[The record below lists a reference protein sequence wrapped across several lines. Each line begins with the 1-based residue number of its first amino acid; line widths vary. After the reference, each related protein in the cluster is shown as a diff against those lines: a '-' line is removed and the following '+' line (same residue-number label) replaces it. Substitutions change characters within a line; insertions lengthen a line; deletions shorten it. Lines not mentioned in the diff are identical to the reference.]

1 MIDLLPSA
9 EQQQIIDSVGEF
21 FARALPVARLRTP
34 AGSWRISAALWKEI
48 AALGWFG
55 LALAEE
61 AGGAGY
67 SLVEEML
74 AAREFGRHVA
84 SPALFAAILA
94 AHVAAHAGRNALL
107 EGILSGEL
115 RVGLANALPAATR
128 NAPEF
133 HLVDADGS
141 HLVLYWNETGMG
153 LHERAAFATSSVV
166 DSLDEAVHLERAL
179 GPHSAPVAWVSAQNC
194 ALPRRA
200 ALFICAQL
208 TGVAEAAKDD
218 AVAYAKTREQFG
230 QPIGAF
236 QALKHDCAEMAVQ
249 CEVAYA
255 QTFFAGLTENS
266 GLADAEFQCA
276 AAGVLTTQAA
286 LGNARANI
294 QIHGGIGFTSES
306 DAHRYLKR
314 AHLLSQLGGAPS
326 RERLLQP
333 VPSDAEPSLP
343 R

>member
-21 FARALPVARLRTP
+21 FARALPVARLRIV
-34 AGSWRISAALWKEI
+34 ADSWRISAVLWKEI

-74 AAREFGRHVA
+74 VAREFGRYVA
-84 SPALFAAILA
+84 SPALFAAMMS
-94 AHVAAHAGRNALL
+94 AHVAAHARKDALL
-107 EGILSGEL
+107 EGILSGKL
-115 RVGLANALPAATR
+115 RVGLANVLAGTGKRMPQ
-128 NAPEF
+128 F
-133 HLVDADGS
+133 HLLDADGCD
-141 HLVLYWNETGMG
+141 LVLYWNAAGMG
-153 LHERAAFATSSVV
+153 LHERKAFAAPTVV
-166 DSLDEAVHLERAL
+166 ASLDESVHLERA
-179 GPHSAPVAWVSAQNC
+179 PAPDAAPVAWVSAQHH

-200 ALFICAQL
+200 ALLVCAQL
-208 TGVAEAAKDD
+208 TGVAEAAKED

-236 QALKHDCAEMAVQ
+236 QAVKHACADMAVL

-255 QTFFAGLTENS
+255 QTFFAGLSETG
-266 GLADAEFQCA
+266 GLGDAEFQCA
-276 AAGVLTTQAA
+276 AASVLTARAA
-286 LGNARANI
+286 LGIARTNI
-294 QIHGGIGFTSES
+294 QIHGGVGFTSES

-314 AHLLSQLGGAPS
+314 AHLLSQLGGPVS
-326 RERLLQP
+326 RQNLLKP
-333 VPSDAEPSLP
+333 VPSDAD
-343 R
+343 

>member
-1 MIDLLPSA
+1 MIDLLPSP

-21 FARALPVARLRTP
+21 FARALPIARLRTP
-34 AGSWRISAALWKEI
+34 AGSWRISAGQWKEI

-55 LALAEE
+55 LAFAE
-61 AGGAGY
+61 AGGDGY

-74 AAREFGRHVA
+74 VAREFGRHVA
-84 SPALFAAILA
+84 SPALFAAMLS
-94 AHVAAHAGRNALL
+94 AHVAAHAGKNALL
-107 EGILSGEL
+107 EGILGGEL
-115 RVGLANALPAATR
+115 RVGLANALPAVTR
-128 NAPEF
+128 DTPEF
-133 HLVDADGS
+133 HLLDADGS

-153 LHERAAFATSSVV
+153 LHERAAFARSTVV
-166 DSLDEAVHLERAL
+166 DSLDEVVHLERAAA
-179 GPHSAPVAWVSAQNC
+179 PEDAPVAWVSAQHC

-200 ALFICAQL
+200 ALLICAQL

-236 QALKHDCAEMAVQ
+236 QALKHECAEMAVQ

-266 GLADAEFQCA
+266 HLADAEFQCA
-276 AAGVLTTQAA
+276 AASVLTAQAA

-314 AHLLSQLGGAPS
+314 AHLLSQLGGAVS
-326 RERLLQP
+326 RQRLLTP
-333 VPSDAEPSLP
+333 VPDDAERSLP

>member
-1 MIDLLPSA
+1 MIDLLPSP

-21 FARALPVARLRTP
+21 FAHALPIARLRTP
-34 AGSWRISAALWKEI
+34 AGSWRISAGLWEEI

-74 AAREFGRHVA
+74 VAREFGRHLA
-84 SPALFAAILA
+84 SPALFAAMLS
-94 AHVAAHAGRNALL
+94 AHVAAHAGKNALL
-107 EGILSGEL
+107 EGIVGGEL
-115 RVGLANALPAATR
+115 RVGLANALPGATR

-133 HLVDADGS
+133 HLLDADGS

-153 LHERAAFATSSVV
+153 LHERAAFAKSTLV
-166 DSLDEAVHLERAL
+166 DSLDEAVHLERAV
-179 GPHSAPVAWVSAQNC
+179 APEGAPTAWVSAQQC

-200 ALFICAQL
+200 ALLICAQL

-218 AVAYAKTREQFG
+218 AVAHAKTREQFG

-266 GLADAEFQCA
+266 RLADAEFQCA
-276 AAGVLTTQAA
+276 AAGLLTREAA
-286 LGNARANI
+286 LANARGNI

-314 AHLLSQLGGAPS
+314 AHLLSQLGGAV
-326 RERLLQP
+326 RRQWLLTVTER
-333 VPSDAEPSLP
+333 